1 MFGRG
6 FLWWKTQSWKGKVF
20 LFLSPSFCQ
29 SLSRA
34 SPSGAGRES
43 EGGEKRGSRDRLRRR
58 IVAKRLLSCALVAAQ
73 GGEDYFSILL
83 LLLRFVPTASLL

>member
-1 MFGRG
+1 MDFYG
-6 FLWWKTQSWKGKVF
+6 GKRKAGKERSF
-20 LFLSPSFCQ
+20 SFSLPLSVNL
-29 SLSRA
+29 SLELHLLEQAERV
-34 SPSGAGRES
+34 R
-43 EGGEKRGSRDRLRRR
+43 GEKRGSRDRLRRR